1 MGHKCFISFKKE
13 DQNYRNMLDA
23 YFEKVDIINKSLDR
37 EIESDNADYIMQV
50 IREQY
55 LEDSTITIFLIGKH
69 SSENDGF
76 DVFRRRKNH
85 FIERELQASLH
96 NRESSPRNGIL
107 GIVLPQM
114 YDAVYKGKHFCASC
128 RNEHDIVAIND
139 STVIREFSA
148 NYYTEPHYGC
158 AWSEN
163 ERYCVLV
170 KWSDFLNSPEYYIN
184 LAFDKRNSDIANKI
198 RIRNLR

>member
-96 NRESSPRNGIL
+96 MLFVNLVLIITQNLTMGVRGVRMNA
-107 GIVLPQM
+107 IV
-114 YDAVYKGKHFCASC
+114 F
-128 RNEHDIVAIND
+128 
-139 STVIREFSA
+139 
-148 NYYTEPHYGC
+148 
-158 AWSEN
+158 W
-163 ERYCVLV
+163 
-170 KWSDFLNSPEYYIN
+170 
-184 LAFDKRNSDIANKI
+184 
-198 RIRNLR
+198 